1 MIAED
6 ARVPASYR
14 KLLGS
19 LRDENE
25 TMSAAA
31 LWHTLPHTVRTRM
44 SHLGRC
50 LGAGSVKQVNLG
62 RFGDR
67 PDESVAVAVLR
78 RRVQD
83 EALASLSALEVSE
96 DLSAVASRLGQLV
109 YGELRLRLLATS
121 CHTMLL
127 RLQLHVHVPRLQPYV
142 CPGCNPMCAQAS
154 STSSLRAR
162 RSRSSQTHPSA
173 STLAFG

>member
-1 MIAED
+1 
-6 ARVPASYR
+6 
-14 KLLGS
+14 
-19 LRDENE
+19 
-25 TMSAAA
+25 MSPAA

-109 YGELRLRLLATS
+109 YGKLRFLAP
-121 CHTMLL
+121 CNPILL
-127 RLQLHVHVPRLQPYV
+127 RLQLHVLRLQPCV
-142 CPGCNPMCAQAS
+142 PRRVQPLRRGRGALVFCKHVHRPAPSLPGDARQAPQPE
-154 STSSLRAR
+154 L
-162 RSRSSQTHPSA
+162 P
-173 STLAFG
+173 G

>member
-50 LGAGSVKQVNLG
+50 LGTGSVKQVNLG

-67 PDESVAVAVLR
+67 PDEPVAVAVLR

-96 DLSAVASRLGQLV
+96 DLAAVASRLGQLV
-109 YGELRLRLLATS
+109 YGE
-121 CHTMLL
+121 
-127 RLQLHVHVPRLQPYV
+127 PRPLTTCNRQPYAAQPAAPWAQAAAP
-142 CPGCNPMCAQAS
+142 CPCAQAS
-154 STSSLRAR
+154 STSSPRGR
-162 RSRSSQTHPSA
+162 RSRPLRTRPSA
-173 STLAFG
+173 STLASA

>member
-44 SHLGRC
+44 SHLGHC

-62 RFGDR
+62 RFSDR
-67 PDESVAVAVLR
+67 PDEPVAVAVLR
-78 RRVQD
+78 RRVQA
-83 EALASLSALEVSE
+83 EALASLTLTLT
-96 DLSAVASRLGQLV
+96 LSL
-109 YGELRLRLLATS
+109 
-121 CHTMLL
+121 
-127 RLQLHVHVPRLQPYV
+127 
-142 CPGCNPMCAQAS
+142 
-154 STSSLRAR
+154 SL
-162 RSRSSQTHPSA
+162 SLSLSLTL
-173 STLAFG
+173 TLALALALALT